1 MGSLGHGKAFG
12 QMLKVKVRGVLAWFL
27 RRTYYLMQM
36 PGWSRR
42 LRIMIDWTFALL
54 FRPDVVKMS
63 LESEAALLIREA
75 MADPDHFRSSQLPKA
90 EAPPQTADQHT

>member
-1 MGSLGHGKAFG
+1 MCS
-12 QMLKVKVRGVLAWFL
+12 
-27 RRTYYLMQM
+27 
-36 PGWSRR
+36 SD

-75 MADPDHFRSSQLPKA
+75 MADPDHFRSSQLA
-90 EAPPQTADQHT
+90 QAAAPPQTADQHS